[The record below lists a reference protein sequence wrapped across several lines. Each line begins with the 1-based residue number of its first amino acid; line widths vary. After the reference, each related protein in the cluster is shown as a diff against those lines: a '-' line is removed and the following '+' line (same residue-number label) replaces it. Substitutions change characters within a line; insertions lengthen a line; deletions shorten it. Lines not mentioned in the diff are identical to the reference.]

1 MHVHE
6 EVYPLSVS
14 PAKFVEGSPSE
25 PGLVSG
31 VSSASLSSTFAL
43 FGSLGIAS

>member
-1 MHVHE
+1 M
-6 EVYPLSVS
+6 S
-14 PAKFVEGSPSE
+14 AATFVEGSPSE
-25 PGLVSG
+25 TGLVSG